1 MRRLLEHYL
10 PGEEASFPVSALA
23 EDVIAQRVVGTMI
36 KVDGD
41 GYNDAYA
48 FATVLPMVSLASRPW
63 ATAVRG
69 FTTKTVARASAAAVD
84 ALAAAW
90 AAPAKL
96 GLLLSERVFN
106 MPPELVRF
114 CAGVSPYVRAPP
126 SSIRNF
132 PFRTL

>member
-1 MRRLLEHYL
+1 M
-10 PGEEASFPVSALA
+10 SALA

-48 FATVLPMVSLASRPW
+48 FATVLPMAGLASRPW

-69 FTTKTVARASAAAVD
+69 FTTRTVARAGAAAVD

-114 CAGVSPYVRAPP
+114 LAFARVRPARPP
-126 SSIRNF
+126 ASSE
-132 PFRTL
+132 P